1 MRLRR
6 FGGFAQDHTGDNWQ
20 SWDSGLG
27 LLNAGLENLGG
38 GRVFPQSWI
47 IWGGAGVSS
56 ASRKSAE
63 GIRNHTT
70 ALEAGGSGDG
80 SNPIGKATEEEKQNL
95 LKYRTE
101 SATVFVS
108 Y

>member
-1 MRLRR
+1 MWWGGARVSPELNYLR
-6 FGGFAQDHTGDNWQ
+6 
-20 SWDSGLG
+20 
-27 LLNAGLENLGG
+27 
-38 GRVFPQSWI
+38 
-47 IWGGAGVSS
+47 GAGVSS

-63 GIRNHTT
+63 GVRNHTT
-70 ALEAGGSGDG
+70 ALEAGESGDG
-80 SNPIGKATEEEKQNL
+80 SNPIRKATEEEKQNL